1 MIKKI
6 LHTFITKIA
15 SAIIGFLTIILI
27 SQSIGAEGKGEQS
40 IFLFNMV
47 IIMLFA
53 TLVGNST
60 LIYLTPRH
68 KFSELFF
75 PSIVWIVLSIIILFL
90 VISLIPSFLILYPF
104 ELFIIALLASITEVN
119 TFVLIGKEKIRQA
132 NNLKL
137 LSQIISIVFLF
148 SLFLFDKFNSSY
160 IYVISLLI
168 GYSLSLLFGIYLLRD
183 EYRKL
188 QIPIFK
194 DFLFMLKKLF
204 RLGAIKQVGSIS
216 QQMNARLS
224 FYLIAFYS
232 STKALGVFSNGI
244 SISEAVLM
252 FGISLALVQY
262 SKLSNTQDESYSRR
276 ISLVMTKVNIIF
288 TVFALALFCLLPA
301 QFYIYLF
308 GSEFGDIRVV
318 IQILSLGILLLSISS
333 TFTQHFASK
342 GNFTIATSASLFG
355 LLATGVFGF
364 ILIPAYGIFGAA
376 ITTVISYGVS
386 FLIEFYYFKK
396 WTSAKFKD
404 FLISK
409 EDIVEFKSLISG
421 LLK

>member
-6 LHTFITKIA
+6 LHTFLTKIV
-15 SAIIGFLTIILI
+15 SAIIGFLAIILI

-90 VISLIPSFLILYPF
+90 VLSLIPNLLMLYPL
-104 ELFIIALLASITEVN
+104 ELFIIAFLASITEVN
-119 TFVLIGKEKIRQA
+119 TFVLIGKEKVREA

-137 LSQIISIVFLF
+137 LSQIISIIFLF
-148 SLFLFDKFNSSY
+148 LLFLLDKFNGSY

-168 GYSLSLLFGIYLLRD
+168 GYSISLLFGIYLLRD

-194 DFLFMLKKLF
+194 DFVFMLKKLF
-204 RLGAIKQVGSIS
+204 HLGAIKQVGSIS

-232 STKALGVFSNGI
+232 SKKALGVFSNGI

-262 SKLSNTQDESYSRR
+262 SKLSNTQDEAYARR
-276 ISLVMTKVNIIF
+276 ISLLMTKVNIIF
-288 TVFALALFCLLPA
+288 TILALAFFSILPA
-301 QFYIYLF
+301 QFYTYLF
-308 GSEFGDIRVV
+308 GQEFGDIRKI

-342 GNFTIATSASLFG
+342 GNFTIATTASLFG
-355 LLATGVFGF
+355 LLATGLFGF
-364 ILIPAYGIFGAA
+364 ILVPAYGIFGAA
-376 ITTVISYGVS
+376 ITTVISYGIS
-386 FLIEFYYFKK
+386 FSIEYYYFKK
-396 WTSAKFKD
+396 WTSTKFKD

-409 EDIVEFKSLISG
+409 EDIREFKSLING
-421 LLK
+421 FIK

>member
-1 MIKKI
+1 LIKKI
-6 LHTFITKIA
+6 LHTFLTKIV
-15 SAIIGFLTIILI
+15 SSIIGLLTIILI

-40 IFLFNMV
+40 IFLFNIV

-75 PSIVWIVLSIIILFL
+75 PAISWIILSISLLFL
-90 VISLIPSFLILYPF
+90 VFIFLPNILIIYPF
-104 ELFIIALLASITEVN
+104 ELFIIVFFASLTEVN
-119 TFVLIGKEKIRQA
+119 TFILIGKEKVRQA

-137 LSQIISIVFLF
+137 SSQLISILFLF
-148 SLFLFDKFNSSY
+148 SLFLFDRFDNTY

-168 GYSLSLLFGIYLLRD
+168 GYSISLFFGLYLLRD
-183 EYRKL
+183 EYRGLKL
-188 QIPIFK
+188 PTLK
-194 DFLFMLKKLF
+194 DFFIMLKKLF

-232 STKALGVFSNGI
+232 GKKVLGVFSNGI

-252 FGISLALVQY
+252 FGVSLALVQY
-262 SKLSNTQDESYSRR
+262 SKLSNIEDEVYAKR
-276 ISLVMTKVNIIF
+276 ISVLMTKVNIVF
-288 TVFALALFCLLPA
+288 TILALVFLSLLPKEVYV
-301 QFYIYLF
+301 FLF
-308 GSEFGDIRVV
+308 GQEFSDIRQV
-318 IQILSLGILLLSISS
+318 IQILSVGILLLSISS

-355 LLATGVFGF
+355 LVAT
-364 ILIPAYGIFGAA
+364 GIFGFWLIPIYGIWGAA
-376 ITTVISYGVS
+376 TTTIISYSIS
-386 FLIEFYYFKK
+386 FSIEYYYFKK
-396 WTSAKFKD
+396 WTNTKFSD

-409 EDIVEFKSLISG
+409 QDIREFKSVVKG
-421 LLK
+421 FVK